1 MKVMKFK
8 HLTTACLTAL
18 FFCVPAFSQQY
29 LQSQRM
35 LESGQEYAD
44 VSVSSVSIDGRKA
57 IRVNFNASEDLH
69 FYADGD
75 NVLKVWTEPQPAGS
89 SVVFPGSR
97 PYYDRFVQKTVPV
110 YSGEFNVVILL
121 APDASGKV
129 ATEVNIRGFAC
140 TSDSCLPPVTI
151 GFDFSAD
158 ASDAAQWPAADID
171 IPKTAAQTPTEPQ
184 TQQTQ
189 EVGSEPSGLFKY
201 LLLALLAGLSFNI
214 MPCVLPV
221 IPIIM
226 NRLLDHAQEHRSRS
240 IMLGMAFCGGIIGF
254 FVLLAVFGAVFQAVT
269 GTVFHWGDQMRYPG
283 FIAGMSLFILVMAL
297 FLFDVFSVGIPSSV
311 SSKSGS
317 GKGFGG
323 SIGMGFFAALMSTPC
338 SGAILA
344 VVLVWTQTQPM
355 HIGLLVFLLLG
366 IGMALPYAVLV
377 VFPKLLKS
385 IPKPGMWMEHFRKAM
400 GFILLIIAV
409 KLAAS
414 LPQQQLE
421 NLLLYAVFLSFAVWM
436 WGKWVNMA
444 TPKKKRYTIRLAAV
458 IIAVAAG
465 FVILPVEKDIV
476 DWVEY
481 DAAAIETA
489 RQNGEPVLIKF
500 TADWCANC
508 KTLDKRV
515 YKDKEVAQL
524 LDELGILAVEADTTL
539 NEYPA
544 SIDLKEVY
552 NEPGAVPLTVYIAE
566 DGSIIKLRGI
576 YSKDDLL
583 EVIDN

>member
-1 MKVMKFK
+1 
-8 HLTTACLTAL
+8 
-18 FFCVPAFSQQY
+18 
-29 LQSQRM
+29 
-35 LESGQEYAD
+35 
-44 VSVSSVSIDGRKA
+44 
-57 IRVNFNASEDLH
+57 
-69 FYADGD
+69 
-75 NVLKVWTEPQPAGS
+75 
-89 SVVFPGSR
+89 
-97 PYYDRFVQKTVPV
+97 
-110 YSGEFNVVILL
+110 
-121 APDASGKV
+121 
-129 ATEVNIRGFAC
+129 
-140 TSDSCLPPVTI
+140 
-151 GFDFSAD
+151 
-158 ASDAAQWPAADID
+158 
-171 IPKTAAQTPTEPQ
+171 
-184 TQQTQ
+184 
-189 EVGSEPSGLFKY
+189 
-201 LLLALLAGLSFNI
+201 
-214 MPCVLPV
+214 
-221 IPIIM
+221 
-226 NRLLDHAQEHRSRS
+226 
-240 IMLGMAFCGGIIGF
+240 
-254 FVLLAVFGAVFQAVT
+254 
-269 GTVFHWGDQMRYPG
+269 
-283 FIAGMSLFILVMAL
+283 
-297 FLFDVFSVGIPSSV
+297 
-311 SSKSGS
+311 
-317 GKGFGG
+317 
-323 SIGMGFFAALMSTPC
+323 
-338 SGAILA
+338 
-344 VVLVWTQTQPM
+344 
-355 HIGLLVFLLLG
+355 
-366 IGMALPYAVLV
+366 MALPYAVLV